1 MQKEKNE
8 PTTTT
13 SATTTTKSTTTT
25 TTDTT
30 ERYSKLK
37 IINSDSCKKKIFL
50 RILGN
55 MIVFTISI
63 I

>member
-1 MQKEKNE
+1 MQKEKTE

-37 IINSDSCKKKIFL
+37 IINSDSCKKKIFFEFSE
-50 RILGN
+50 I
-55 MIVFTISI
+55 
-63 I
+63 